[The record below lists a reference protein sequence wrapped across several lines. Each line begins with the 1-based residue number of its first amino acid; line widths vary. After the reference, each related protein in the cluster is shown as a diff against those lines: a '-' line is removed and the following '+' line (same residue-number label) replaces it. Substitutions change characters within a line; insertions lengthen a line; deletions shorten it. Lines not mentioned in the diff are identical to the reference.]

1 MKRLFWVG
9 VGVGLTVLV
18 IKRGHELVERYV
30 PADAAAAIG
39 TATQVTRTAR
49 GVWGEFSAGLAE
61 REHELRTALVG
72 DADLA
77 DVRARGRG
85 AWDDLRGARRPAADR
100 RGRVPSEWAEGP
112 LEDPDDDDG
121 YAFF

>member
-18 IKRGHELVERYV
+18 IKQGHRLVERYV
-30 PADAAAAIG
+30 PRDAAAAMT
-39 TATQVTRTAR
+39 TAARLTRTAR
-49 GVWGEFSAGLAE
+49 GVLDEFAAGLAE
-61 REHELRTALVG
+61 RESELRLALVG
-72 DADLA
+72 DADL
-77 DVRARGRG
+77 DEVKARGRA
-85 AWDDLRGARRPAADR
+85 AWREMRATKGSAARRDRAVPDSWAD
-100 RGRVPSEWAEGP
+100 GP